1 MEAITAV
8 DQAIGDKLRGLR
20 AERRLSQGKL
30 AEISGVSESTIYRI
44 EKATLSARMGQLD
57 ALCAALDIDLYD
69 FLKAAF
75 AERGRS

>member
-57 ALCAALDIDLYD
+57 ALCAALGIDLYD